1 MKIAV
6 FATGEFAVPII
17 KYLKEK
23 GELVLVF
30 TKTDKPKGRGMKL
43 RPTPVAEIV
52 GDDIPVVK
60 ADKLNRR
67 LFEEYLS
74 HGVDMALVI
83 DYGIY
88 IPSYFYGDDAPFM
101 VNIHPSLLPR
111 WRGPAPIQW
120 TIYSGD
126 TKTGITF
133 HKVAKEIDA
142 GDILYQVEYSLTG
155 REKAT
160 QLEEILAYKV
170 PHVWDE
176 FLSLYKN
183 GKIEPIP
190 QGDDYTYAPM
200 FDKAMFHIDFHK
212 SCDAVDRLVR
222 SLADVPGAYGIFR
235 GKRVKIL
242 YGECQS
248 ERASEEAGS
257 VVWIDKD
264 KFGIQTGDGVYV
276 PLELK
281 PEGKK
286 VMSVADFIRGYKP
299 EVGDIWY

>member
-1 MKIAV
+1 VKVAI
-6 FATGEFAVPII
+6 FASGEFALPITQH
-17 KYLKEK
+17 LKDK
-23 GELVLVF
+23 GELALVF

-43 RPTPVAEIV
+43 KPTPVAELV
-52 GDDIPVVK
+52 DGDVEVIK
-60 ADKLNRR
+60 ADKLNRD
-67 LFEEYLS
+67 LFQQYLTYD
-74 HGVDMALVI
+74 VDVAVVI

-88 IPSYFYGDDAPFM
+88 IPSYFYGEKAPFM
-101 VNIHPSLLPR
+101 VNVHPSLLPR

-142 GDILYQVEYSLTG
+142 GDILYQIEYPLTG

-160 QLEEILAYKV
+160 QLEEMLANKV
-170 PHVWDE
+170 PAVWETFID
-176 FLSLYKN
+176 LYKK

-190 QGDDYTYAPM
+190 QGENYTYAPM
-200 FDKAMFHIDFHK
+200 FEKSMFHIDFRK
-212 SCDAVDRLVR
+212 PCDEIDRLVR
-222 SLADVPGAYGIFR
+222 SLADVPGAYGIFK

-242 YGECQS
+242 YGECES
-248 ERASEEAGS
+248 IGSHGEVGS
-257 VVWIDKD
+257 VIWADKD
-264 KFGIQTGDGVYV
+264 RFGIQTGRGVYI

-286 VMSVADFIRGYKP
+286 AMSVEDFIRGYKP
-299 EVGDIWY
+299 EVGDIWS